1 MSSETLPESA
11 SPKSHH
17 ASIWSTL
24 MAIREFGSLAASI
37 IMVLV
42 IANFVP
48 QFSQWENLVNIT
60 RNFAF
65 VGIVALGMTFVI
77 PTRGIDLSVSSV
89 WGMTTVIAASLMA
102 LIGQRPSRM
111 GVQSIASLK
120 EATEGKK
127 IENVD
132 TGFEVV
138 DANNVDQ
145 FKRNSP
151 GE

>member
-1 MSSETLPESA
+1 
-11 SPKSHH
+11 
-17 ASIWSTL
+17 

-65 VGIVALGMTFVI
+65 VGIVALGTTFVI